1 MAMTD
6 TSGPQR
12 PTTTRYLC
20 VCADD
25 FGMSLGVNSAVLDLV
40 ELGKVSATSGM
51 VRRGAWAAGAR
62 ALRGLDPARLDV
74 GLHLD
79 LTRPGT
85 PDGPE
90 PGLAGLI
97 ARTWTRTV
105 FTPALYADIRDQF
118 TRFEDAMGRAPAFV
132 DGHRHV
138 HQFPVVRD
146 LLVEEIVRRY
156 GASPPWVRY
165 TAPGSNGGP
174 DRLKARVIHALGGAR
189 LAALATRHG
198 IPVSRRLLGVYD
210 FTGDLQS
217 YERHLADW
225 LAACRTG
232 DVLMCHPSAGIQ
244 PGDPHG
250 SARMR
255 EYAVLRTLA
264 LAPHERP
271 GPIAIAPLSRLLQRG
286 ELVHA

>member
-1 MAMTD
+1 MTD

-25 FGMSLGVNSAVLDLV
+25 FGLSPGVNSAVLDLV

-62 ALRGLDPARLDV
+62 ALRRLDPAQLDV

-79 LTRPGT
+79 LTRPDT
-85 PDGPE
+85 LEGPE

-165 TAPGSNGGP
+165 TAPGCNGGP
-174 DRLKARVIHALGGAR
+174 DRLKARIIHALGGAR

-210 FTGDLQS
+210 FTGDMQS
-217 YERHLADW
+217 YERHLTEW

-232 DVLMCHPSAGIQ
+232 DVLMCHPSAGVQ

-255 EYAVLRTLA
+255 EYAVLRDLA
-264 LAPHERP
+264 LPLHGRAA
-271 GPIAIAPLSRLLQRG
+271 PIAIAPLSQLLQRG